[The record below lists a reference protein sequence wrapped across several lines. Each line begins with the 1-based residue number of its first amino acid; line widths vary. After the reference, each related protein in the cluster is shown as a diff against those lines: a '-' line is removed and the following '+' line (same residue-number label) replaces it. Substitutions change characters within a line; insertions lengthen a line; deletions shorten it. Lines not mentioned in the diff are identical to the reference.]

1 MAGRRWPLF
10 RAGMVTVWAME
21 SVVVG
26 VSIEYSEVG

>member
-10 RAGMVTVWAME
+10 RAGMVRVWAME